1 MVGRASGGGGNS
13 ATAFGGVQA
22 RAARLEI
29 KKDVKG
35 MVSVPGATIIEVP
48 NCRNP
53 PLSVQAVMAFRA
65 QKAAG
70 WCCCMQTL
78 SHSLAV
84 AAQFKKC
91 LIA

>member
-1 MVGRASGGGGNS
+1 MVGRASGGGNN

-22 RAARLEI
+22 RAPRLEI